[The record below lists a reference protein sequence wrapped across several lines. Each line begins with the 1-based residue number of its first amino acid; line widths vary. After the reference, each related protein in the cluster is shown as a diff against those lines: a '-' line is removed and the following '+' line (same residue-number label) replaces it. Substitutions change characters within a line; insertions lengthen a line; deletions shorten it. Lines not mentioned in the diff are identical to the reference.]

1 MLRIDRSGERERLLE
16 LTRLETIPVNSR
28 ALDYFPVFCYNA
40 GKAVEL
46 IQGGGR
52 IVTIH
57 TAKREV
63 IEYVLTRGVVQIE
76 KEVDLRRL
84 LLEGNKGEPLRV
96 KLGVDPSHYDLTIGH
111 AVVFRKLRQF
121 QQLGHKAV
129 VVIGDW
135 TARLGDPSGREDA
148 RKPLT
153 AEQVKDHAATY
164 LEQFFSIVDP
174 ELTEVRW
181 QSEWFNTFNL
191 SDTIKLLGYKTVAQ
205 MLERDDFSKRYK
217 SGVEIY
223 LSEFVYPLL
232 QGYDSVMLRSDVE
245 IGGTDQ
251 TFNLL
256 VGRELQ
262 PSFGQPSQQILT
274 VRLIVG
280 LDGFKKMGK
289 SLSNYIPLTS
299 PANDMYGKLMSLPDH
314 AMMSYFETLTDVSQA
329 ELDEFKRKMAE
340 GSLNPRDVKM
350 RMAREIVSGFHN
362 ATAAQEAEEAFVRQ
376 FSERKLP
383 DDIPDFQLD
392 KPTDI
397 LTFMVDAKLA
407 KSKGE
412 ARRLVQ
418 QGGVSFFPEGEMSE
432 AQRIDDAEFIVPVK
446 EGAILKVGKLHYIR
460 IRRK

>member
-1 MLRIDRSGERERLLE
+1 VTVTQQARR
-16 LTRLETIPVNSR
+16 
-28 ALDYFPVFCYNA
+28 NA
-40 GKAVEL
+40 
-46 IQGGGR
+46 
-52 IVTIH
+52 
-57 TAKREV
+57 

-76 KEVDLRRL
+76 KEADLRRL

-153 AEQVKDHAATY
+153 AEQVKSHADTY
-164 LEQFFSIVDP
+164 LEQFFRIVDP
-174 ELTEVRW
+174 QLTEVRW
-181 QSEWFNTFNL
+181 QSEWFNDFNL
-191 SDTIKLLGYKTVAQ
+191 GDAIKLLSHKTVAQ

-217 SGVEIY
+217 SGIEIY
-223 LSEFVYPLL
+223 LSEFMYPLL
-232 QGYDSVMLRSDVE
+232 QGYDSVMVHSDLE

-262 PSFGQPSQQILT
+262 PIFGQPPQQILT
-274 VRLIVG
+274 MQLIVG

-289 SLSNYIPLTS
+289 SLSNYIAVTA
-299 PANDMYGKLMSLPDH
+299 PASEMFGKLMSLPDH
-314 AMMSYFETLTDVSQA
+314 VVMSYFETLTDTPQA
-329 ELDEFKRKMAE
+329 ELDEFSRRMAE
-340 GSLNPRDVKM
+340 GVLNPRDVKM
-350 RMAREIVSGFHN
+350 RMAREIVTEFHN
-362 ATAAQEAEEAFVRQ
+362 AAVAQEAEEAFIRQ

-383 DDIPDFQLD
+383 VDIPDYQLIQ
-392 KPTDI
+392 PVDI
-397 LTFMVDAKLA
+397 LTLLVDAKLA

-412 ARRLVQ
+412 ARRLIQ
-418 QGGVSFFPEGEMSE
+418 QGGVSFFPAGEASE
-432 AQRIDDAEFIVPVK
+432 AQRIRDVDFIVPMID
-446 EGAILKVGKLHYIR
+446 GAILKVGKLHYIKIR
-460 IRRK
+460 I